1 VSPLASNITYAQW
14 RVGDIDTIMDTFP
27 TPHQEI
33 TMDED
38 PPSPTTAAK
47 KPKRF
52 RMQGKSYTLTYAQCA
67 TKKEVAAERIEKQW
81 GTELKGYIVSEELH
95 KDGTPHLHAFIQFKE
110 KKNFC
115 TSDCFDFIAGQH
127 GSYEVT
133 KGIRNWVTYVT
144 KDGKYVAKGVD
155 VEAIKKKKA
164 PKSDDVAKQLMEGKS
179 LSEINKENPGYVMIN
194 KRKLE
199 EYESWIRVESAK
211 ASKLDWVPPVV
222 EGLTDTNK
230 QIAQWIAS
238 NIRQPRKFK
247 APQLFI
253 TGKKNLGKTSLIE
266 WLAQYLSVYHIPQT
280 EDFYDLYSDDYD
292 LVVFDEFKG
301 QKTIQWMNLF
311 LQGSAMNIRKKG
323 SQYMKMKNLP
333 VIILSNYTLGDCYP
347 KANEDGRLETLR
359 ARLDEVEVDSFIDF
373 YKSHEDL
380 I

>member
-1 VSPLASNITYAQW
+1 
-14 RVGDIDTIMDTFP
+14 MDTFP
-27 TPHQEI
+27 TPHQ
-33 TMDED
+33 
-38 PPSPTTAAK
+38 PPAEEETLETSVTE
-47 KPKRF
+47 KPKAKRF
-52 RMQGKSYTLTYAQCA
+52 RLQGKSFTLTFAQCA
-67 TKKEVAAERIEKQW
+67 TKKEAAAERIEERW
-81 GTELKGYIVSEELH
+81 GKELKGYIVSEEAH
-95 KDGTPHLHAFIQFKE
+95 KDGTPHLHAFIQFHE

-115 TSDCFDFIAGQH
+115 GSDCFDFIAGQH

-133 KGIRNWVTYVT
+133 KHVRNWVTYVT
-144 KDGKYVAKGVD
+144 KDGKYVAKGLDVD
-155 VEAIKKKKA
+155 AIKKKKA
-164 PKSDDVAKQLMEGKS
+164 SKSDDVAQQLLAGKK

-199 EYESWIRVESAK
+199 EYESWIQVEKSK
-211 ASKLDWVPPVV
+211 ASKLEWVPPVI

-247 APQLFI
+247 DPQLFI

-266 WLAQYLSVYHIPQT
+266 WLGQFLSVYHIPQT

-359 ARLDEVEVDSFIDF
+359 ARLVEIEVDSFIDF
-373 YKSHEDL
+373 YKDRADIL
-380 I
+380 